1 MSKTTTKTSR
11 TAPKVAVAAKSKTAG
26 IRSKVVGTLKNAKTM
41 AVSVRNKT
49 VAGAKA
55 TDKKIRQNPYKSI
68 AVAVGAGLLAGAL
81 IGRRGRKAT
90 AAPEAAEAA

>member
-55 TDKKIRQNPYKSI
+55 TDKKKSAKILTNPSLWRW
-68 AVAVGAGLLAGAL
+68 AQASWLAH
-81 IGRRGRKAT
+81 
-90 AAPEAAEAA
+90 